1 MTIFLDRQFCEQ
13 ARQSRDPRFDG
24 KFFVAVISTGIYCRN
39 VCRVK
44 LPLAKNVVFYASAAA
59 AQKKGFRPCLRC
71 RPETV
76 PGSFAWQ
83 GTGTSVGRAVRLWHQ
98 DPAQSVGQLCTRLG
112 MGERHLHRLFLQH
125 MGVNPMAVRQSIRLH
140 QAKRLLDET
149 NLPMSQ
155 VSQLSGYSS
164 QRRFNDHLVSSYG
177 CTPSQLRNKTKHH
190 TTKVP
195 SLSLQLHYRPP
206 YDWNALL
213 EFLSIR
219 SIPGVEVIEAGEYR
233 RSIRLGGQYCLLRVR
248 QDKANHRLLCNIT
261 PAPESE
267 LLLVTEKLRNMFDL
281 YADPI
286 EIDKVLSLE
295 PRLQQNLKRHPG
307 LRIPGCWDGFETCIR
322 AIVGQQISV
331 TGAITIVGRIVAR
344 YGTACDLGAGV
355 THVFPSSKKLSKE
368 LELDHLAMPR
378 ARAQAIANVCH
389 ANASGAIDFEQMGVE
404 ELMKNLQNI
413 KGIGPW
419 TAAYVAV
426 RAMHEPDIMPVQDLV
441 LQKML
446 IPSERLT
453 AKQLQTRAEAWRP
466 WRAYATFHLWQ
477 LATDTI

>member
-1 MTIFLDRQFCEQ
+1 
-13 ARQSRDPRFDG
+13 
-24 KFFVAVISTGIYCRN
+24 
-39 VCRVK
+39 
-44 LPLAKNVVFYASAAA
+44 
-59 AQKKGFRPCLRC
+59 
-71 RPETV
+71 
-76 PGSFAWQ
+76 
-83 GTGTSVGRAVRLWHQ
+83 
-98 DPAQSVGQLCTRLG
+98 
-112 MGERHLHRLFLQH
+112 
-125 MGVNPMAVRQSIRLH
+125 
-140 QAKRLLDET
+140 
-149 NLPMSQ
+149 MSQ

-190 TTKVP
+190 ATKVP

-206 YDWNALL
+206 YDWDALL

-355 THVFPSSKKLSKE
+355 THVFPSSQKLSKE

-404 ELMKNLQNI
+404 ELMKNYSLRKAIGAILSLKLNKIIGYRFQKQIEIAHQFLNQHKQYAHYYNKAI
-413 KGIGPW
+413 KI
-419 TAAYVAV
+419 T
-426 RAMHEPDIMPVQDLV
+426 DVQDLGDV
-441 LQKML
+441 MIDQLTEL
-446 IPSERLT
+446 FSEDKKKT
-453 AKQLQTRAEAWRP
+453 M
-466 WRAYATFHLWQ
+466 H
-477 LATDTI
+477 